1 MRPKH
6 RVKLHP
12 VVHEVG
18 KGLSDINYSVFLY
31 GWVTGLTTI
40 SSNRTIDKQ
49 IEVTIEENREGD
61 DSLGGPDVWI
71 CDTARSLVG
80 KDKDRKA

>member
-1 MRPKH
+1 
-6 RVKLHP
+6 L
-12 VVHEVG
+12 G
-18 KGLSDINYSVFLY
+18 
-31 GWVTGLTTI
+31 TGLTTI

-49 IEVTIEENREGD
+49 IEATVEDNRKGD
-61 DSLGGPDVWI
+61 DGLEGPDVWI